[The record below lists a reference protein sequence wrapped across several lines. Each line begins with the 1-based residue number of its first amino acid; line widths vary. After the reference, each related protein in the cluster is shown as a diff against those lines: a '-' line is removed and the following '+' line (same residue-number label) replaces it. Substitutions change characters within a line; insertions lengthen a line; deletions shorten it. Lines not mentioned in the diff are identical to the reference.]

1 MLRAAPGGA
10 RPGMRRQGALAEDRR
25 SMRLYNSNL
34 APNPRR
40 VRIFLAEKGLSL
52 PTVDV
57 DLGRL
62 EQKSAVFSALNPFQ
76 AVPALELDDGTII
89 AESIAICRYFEELH
103 PDPPLFGVGPLERA
117 TVEMWQRRLE
127 LSLFFPVAQAFRH
140 SHPAM
145 KAMESP
151 QIKEWAEANRPR
163 ALAAMARVDEALSDR
178 PFIAGE
184 RFTVAD
190 ITGLVALDFTRS
202 ARIAIPEELARL
214 KRWREALA
222 ARPSAK
228 A

>member
-1 MLRAAPGGA
+1 
-10 RPGMRRQGALAEDRR
+10 
-25 SMRLYNSNL
+25 MRLYNSNF

-40 VRIFLAEKGLSL
+40 VRMFLAEKGLAV
-52 PTVDV
+52 PMVNV
-57 DLGRL
+57 DLARL
-62 EQKSAVFSALNPFQ
+62 EQKSAAFSALNPFQ

-89 AESIAICRYFEELH
+89 AESMAICRYFEELH
-103 PDPPLFGVGPLERA
+103 PDPPLFGVGALER
-117 TVEMWQRRLE
+117 TMVEMWQRRLE
-127 LSLFFPVAQAFRH
+127 FGLFFPIAQAFRH

-151 QIKEWAEANRPR
+151 QIKDWAEANKPR
-163 ALAAMARVDEALSDR
+163 ALLAMARVDEALRDR

-184 RFTVAD
+184 RFSVAD
-190 ITGLVALDFTRS
+190 VTGLVALDFARP
-202 ARIAIPEELARL
+202 ARIAIPEEFAQL

>member
-1 MLRAAPGGA
+1 MK
-10 RPGMRRQGALAEDRR
+10 
-25 SMRLYNSNL
+25 LYNSNF

-40 VRIFLAEKGLSL
+40 VRMFLAEKGLAV
-52 PTVDV
+52 PMVDV
-57 DLGRL
+57 DLARL
-62 EQKSAVFSALNPFQ
+62 EQKSAAFSALNPFQ

-89 AESIAICRYFEELH
+89 AESMAICRYFEELR
-103 PDPPLFGVGPLERA
+103 PDPPLFGVGALERA
-117 TVEMWQRRLE
+117 MVEMWQRRLE
-127 LSLFFPVAQAFRH
+127 FGLFFPIAQAFRH

-151 QIKEWAEANRPR
+151 QIKEWAEANKPR
-163 ALAAMARVDEALSDR
+163 ALVAMARVDEALRDR

-184 RFTVAD
+184 RFSVAD
-190 ITGLVALDFTRS
+190 VTGLVALDFTRP
-202 ARIAIPEELARL
+202 ARIAIPEEFAQL

>member
-1 MLRAAPGGA
+1 
-10 RPGMRRQGALAEDRR
+10 
-25 SMRLYNSNL
+25 MRLYNSNL

-76 AVPALELDDGTII
+76 AVPALELDDGAII

-117 TVEMWQRRLE
+117 MVEMWQRRLE
-127 LSLFFPVAQAFRH
+127 LSLFFPIAQAFRH

-151 QIKEWAEANRPR
+151 QIKEWAEANKPR

-178 PFIAGE
+178 LFIAGE

-190 ITGLVALDFTRS
+190 ITGLVALDFSRS
-202 ARIAIPEELARL
+202 ARIAIPDELAHLR
-214 KRWREALA
+214 RWREALA